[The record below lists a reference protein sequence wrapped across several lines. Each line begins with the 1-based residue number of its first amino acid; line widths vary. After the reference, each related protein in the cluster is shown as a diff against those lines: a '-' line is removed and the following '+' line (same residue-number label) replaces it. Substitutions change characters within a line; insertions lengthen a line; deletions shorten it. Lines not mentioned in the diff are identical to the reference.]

1 MSGSSASSIVE
12 LSRSRSRYHDQDA
25 LLRGFASLPAST
37 AKEVAVEVLD
47 WRYEQY
53 ANAPKR
59 AHDLHLL
66 GYLERLDG
74 RECRHTGKVAHTYR
88 VTEAGVVHLRRM
100 GVDVSM
106 PAAKQPALNDA
117 AATDP
122 AACISA
128 LRGLLGPS

>member
-25 LLRGFASLPAST
+25 LLRGFMSMPGST
-37 AKEVAVEVLD
+37 AKEIAVEVMD

-88 VTEAGVVHLRRM
+88 ITDVGLSHLHKV
-100 GVDVSM
+100 GLEIAPQKAESKPIASTASDGKKIFS
-106 PAAKQPALNDA
+106 N
-117 AATDP
+117 
-122 AACISA
+122 
-128 LRGLLGPS
+128 LRSILGPS